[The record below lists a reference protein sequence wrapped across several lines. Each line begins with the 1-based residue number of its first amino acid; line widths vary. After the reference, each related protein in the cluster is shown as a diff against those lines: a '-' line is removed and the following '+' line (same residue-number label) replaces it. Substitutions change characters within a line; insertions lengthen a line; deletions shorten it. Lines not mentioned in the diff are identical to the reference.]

1 MNEQR
6 PVAQA
11 CPEFIELERGF
22 TRRTFNNLVMG
33 LGGGL
38 IISATEGLQVTT
50 AAVGDTRADAIITV
64 YMRGGMDGLMA
75 VPILGDPILSKLRPT
90 QHFADSKNLTL
101 DNHFGLHPALNTLK
115 QLYDQK
121 QLAVIHSV
129 GTPIGTRS
137 HFDDQK
143 ALEYAAYDNP
153 SNPEGWQ
160 NRYLQAIGAT
170 DVFAGYSTGYNTPI
184 SLKGSAATTV
194 FEDMNDVLLNP
205 GSAIGNRADYVN
217 VLKKM
222 YDTGKSLWATTAS
235 NSIVASE
242 RLAQIQSAI
251 SNDYP
256 KTANGRR
263 FSTLAAMMKQGVNIK
278 TANVE
283 FQANFDVHSAA
294 GISDGQTWNDLRD
307 LDACIAAFKADL
319 ADLWNHITIV
329 TVTEF
334 GRRVE
339 ENASAGF
346 DHGWASAMFVMGGGV
361 KGGQVVANWPGLS
374 DLRDGDLRVT
384 LDYRHVLAEVMKY
397 RGGIAADRI
406 SGVLPGFAAKDI
418 GIVKQLA

>member
-1 MNEQR
+1 MSEQK
-6 PVAQA
+6 PIAQA

-22 TRRTFNNLVMG
+22 SRRTFNNLIMG

-38 IISATEGLQVTT
+38 ILNAAEGLQVAT
-50 AAVGDTRADAIITV
+50 AAIGDTRADAIITV

-75 VPILGDPILSKLRPT
+75 VPILGDPTLTRLRPT
-90 QHFADSKNLTL
+90 QRFADSKNLTL

-129 GTPIGTRS
+129 GTPVGTRS

-143 ALEYAAYDNP
+143 ALEYAAYNNP
-153 SNPEGWQ
+153 SNAEGWQ
-160 NRYLQAIGAT
+160 NRYLQALGAT

-194 FEDMNDVLLNP
+194 FEDMNDVLLNN
-205 GSAIGNRADYVN
+205 GSAMVNRSDYVN
-217 VLKKM
+217 ILKNM
-222 YDTGKSLWATTAS
+222 YATGKSLWATTAT
-235 NSIVASE
+235 NSIAASE
-242 RLAQIQSAI
+242 RLREVQAGI
-251 SNDYP
+251 SGDYP
-256 KTANGRR
+256 QTSNGRR
-263 FSTLAAMMKQGVNIK
+263 FSTLAAMLQQGVNIK

-294 GISDGQTWNDLRD
+294 GIADGQTWNDLKD
-307 LDACIAAFKADL
+307 LDACVAAFKNDL
-319 ADLWNHITIV
+319 ADLWNHVTIV

-361 KGGQVVANWPGLS
+361 KGGQVVATWPGLS

-397 RGGIAADRI
+397 RGGMAADRI
-406 SGVLPGFAAKDI
+406 SGVLPGFVAKDI
-418 GIVKQLA
+418 GIVNQLN

>member
-1 MNEQR
+1 MSESK
-6 PVAQA
+6 PIAEA
-11 CPEFIELERGF
+11 CPEFIELERGLS
-22 TRRTFNNLVMG
+22 RRTFNNMIMG

-38 IISATEGLQVTT
+38 ILNAAEGLQVAT
-50 AAVGDTRADAIITV
+50 AAIGDTRADVIISV

-75 VPILGDPILSKLRPT
+75 VPILGDPTLARLRPT
-90 QHFADSKNLTL
+90 QRFADANNLNL
-101 DNHFGLHPALNTLK
+101 DNHFGLHPTLKTLK

-129 GTPIGTRS
+129 GTPVGTRS

-143 ALEYAAYDNP
+143 ALEYAAYNNP
-153 SNPEGWQ
+153 STAEGWQ
-160 NRYLQAIGAT
+160 NRYLQALGAT

-194 FEDMNDVLLNP
+194 FEDMTDVLLNE
-205 GSAIGNRADYVN
+205 GSAIANQSDYVN
-217 VLKKM
+217 ILRNI
-222 YDTGKSLWATTAS
+222 YSTGKSLWATTAS
-235 NSIVASE
+235 NSIAASE
-242 RLAQIQSAI
+242 RLRAVRSGI
-251 SNDYP
+251 SGVYP
-256 KTANGRR
+256 DTANGRR
-263 FSTLAAMMKQGVNIK
+263 FSTLAAMLKQGVNIK

-294 GISDGQTWNDLRD
+294 GISDGQTWNDLKD
-307 LDACIAAFKADL
+307 LDACIAAFKNDL
-319 ADLWNHITIV
+319 ADLWNHVTIV

-361 KGGQVVANWPGLS
+361 KGGQVVATWPGLS

-397 RGGIAADRI
+397 RGGMSADRI
-406 SGVLPGFAAKDI
+406 SGVLPGFTAKDI
-418 GIVKQLA
+418 GIVNQLS

>member
-1 MNEQR
+1 MSEQK
-6 PVAQA
+6 PIAQA
-11 CPEFIELERGF
+11 CPDFIELERGF
-22 TRRTFNNLVMG
+22 SRRTFNNLIMG

-38 IISATEGLQVTT
+38 ILNAAEGLQVAT
-50 AAVGDTRADAIITV
+50 AAIGDTRADAIITV

-75 VPILGDPILSKLRPT
+75 VPILGDPTLTRLRPT
-90 QHFADSKNLTL
+90 QRFADSKNLTL

-129 GTPIGTRS
+129 GTPVGTRS

-143 ALEYAAYDNP
+143 ALEYAAYNNP
-153 SNPEGWQ
+153 SNAEGWQ
-160 NRYLQAIGAT
+160 NRYLQALGAT

-194 FEDMNDVLLNP
+194 FEDMNDVLLNN
-205 GSAIGNRADYVN
+205 GSAMVNRSDYVN
-217 VLKKM
+217 ILKNM
-222 YDTGKSLWATTAS
+222 YASGKSLWATTAS
-235 NSIVASE
+235 NSIAASE
-242 RLAQIQSAI
+242 RLRQVQAGI
-251 SNDYP
+251 SGDYP
-256 KTANGRR
+256 QTSNGRR
-263 FSTLAAMMKQGVNIK
+263 FSTLAAMLKQGVNIK

-294 GISDGQTWNDLRD
+294 GIADGQTWNDLKD
-307 LDACIAAFKADL
+307 LDACVAAFKNDL
-319 ADLWNHITIV
+319 ADLWNHVTIV

-361 KGGQVVANWPGLS
+361 KGGQVVATWPGLS

-397 RGGIAADRI
+397 RGGMAADRI

-418 GIVKQLA
+418 GIVNQLN

>member
-1 MNEQR
+1 MSEQK
-6 PVAQA
+6 PIAQA

-22 TRRTFNNLVMG
+22 SRRTFNNLIMG

-38 IISATEGLQVTT
+38 ILNAAEGLQVAT
-50 AAVGDTRADAIITV
+50 AAIGDTRADAIITV

-75 VPILGDPILSKLRPT
+75 VPILGDPTLTRLRPT
-90 QHFADSKNLTL
+90 QRFADSKNLTL

-129 GTPIGTRS
+129 GTPVGTRS

-143 ALEYAAYDNP
+143 ALEYAAYNNP
-153 SNPEGWQ
+153 SNAEGWQ
-160 NRYLQAIGAT
+160 NRYLQALGAT

-194 FEDMNDVLLNP
+194 FEDMNDVLLNN
-205 GSAIGNRADYVN
+205 GSAMVNRSDYVN
-217 VLKKM
+217 ILKNM
-222 YDTGKSLWATTAS
+222 YATGKSLWATTAT
-235 NSIVASE
+235 NSIAASE
-242 RLAQIQSAI
+242 RLREVQAGI
-251 SNDYP
+251 SGDYP
-256 KTANGRR
+256 QTSNGRR
-263 FSTLAAMMKQGVNIK
+263 FSTLAAMLQQGVNIK

-294 GISDGQTWNDLRD
+294 GIADGQTWNDLKD
-307 LDACIAAFKADL
+307 LDACVAAFKNDL
-319 ADLWNHITIV
+319 ADLWNHVTIV

-361 KGGQVVANWPGLS
+361 KGGQVVATWPGLS

-397 RGGIAADRI
+397 RGGMAADRI

-418 GIVKQLA
+418 GIVNQLN